1 MIEKRNFMSIINL
14 TVPSF
19 PYFITA
25 GSALY
30 RPGDL
35 HRSRSSIG
43 VFDLIFVEYGE
54 LYITENNR
62 PYTLSVGDYLILSP
76 TGKHFS
82 EKPVKEE
89 TLYHWLHFGHD
100 GEYII
105 SEEVISLTKKS
116 ASLYVPS
123 KSIISIP
130 ANNHLT
136 SQQQQTFLHLHK
148 ELSSLLFDNYK
159 HSFTPISQQPYS
171 AIVTQQLMLQLL
183 DMLQLH
189 EKTQRKTRLAKSVME
204 YLRKNYTQN
213 ISLEMLSELFHFHPA
228 HIIRTFK
235 EEYGITPIEALNTI
249 RFHNAA
255 QLLTESDKTILEIAE
270 QTGFTSAS
278 YFSRVFKQKSGM
290 TPRDYRVKRQ
300 GNNSEWTQDSQ
311 GEERL

>member
-1 MIEKRNFMSIINL
+1 
-14 TVPSF
+14 
-19 PYFITA
+19 
-25 GSALY
+25 
-30 RPGDL
+30 
-35 HRSRSSIG
+35 
-43 VFDLIFVEYGE
+43 
-54 LYITENNR
+54 
-62 PYTLSVGDYLILSP
+62 
-76 TGKHFS
+76 
-82 EKPVKEE
+82 
-89 TLYHWLHFGHD
+89 
-100 GEYII
+100 
-105 SEEVISLTKKS
+105 
-116 ASLYVPS
+116 
-123 KSIISIP
+123 
-130 ANNHLT
+130 
-136 SQQQQTFLHLHK
+136 
-148 ELSSLLFDNYK
+148 
-159 HSFTPISQQPYS
+159 
-171 AIVTQQLMLQLL
+171 MLQLL